1 MILAEYIFGN
11 ESIMVMMLFM
21 LIQMHIMAGF
31 CYRM

>member
-11 ESIMVMMLFM
+11 ESIMVMMLLM